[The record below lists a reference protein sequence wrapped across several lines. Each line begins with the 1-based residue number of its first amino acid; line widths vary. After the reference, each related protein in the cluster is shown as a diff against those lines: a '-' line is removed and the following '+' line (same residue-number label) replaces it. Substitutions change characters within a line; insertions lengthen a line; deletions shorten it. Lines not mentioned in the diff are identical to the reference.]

1 LSLSTTLLS
10 LLSLPPLPGDLA
22 PLGLVL
28 EKNGDGLDPDERD
41 EGGGTDLKGEGGID
55 DDPDERDEGGGTDLK
70 GEGGIDVD
78 PDERDEG
85 GGTDLKGEGG
95 IDVEVDPEDLR
106 GEEMEGVEELVDREG
121 DLMGD
126 WGGSA
131 EGTVLTT
138 GCGFDVVDVVGPGV
152 VLDEKYLEVD

>member
-1 LSLSTTLLS
+1 M
-10 LLSLPPLPGDLA
+10 
-22 PLGLVL
+22 L

-55 DDPDERDEGGGTDLK
+55 D
-70 GEGGIDVD
+70 D